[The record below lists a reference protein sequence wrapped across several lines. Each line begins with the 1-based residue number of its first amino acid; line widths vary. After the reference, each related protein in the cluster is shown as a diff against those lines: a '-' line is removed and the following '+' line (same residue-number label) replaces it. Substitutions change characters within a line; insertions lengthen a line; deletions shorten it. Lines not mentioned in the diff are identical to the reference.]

1 DDGAEQFA
9 THQEAWQQAVK
20 EHDAVLEKALRTL
33 PATAG
38 KSGQEVGAAYQRL
51 MIEIERIKPM
61 KSRVAAHESQLDA
74 LRQERRN
81 LLAELSDLR
90 GQRIR

>member
-1 DDGAEQFA
+1 
-9 THQEAWQQAVK
+9 
-20 EHDAVLEKALRTL
+20 
-33 PATAG
+33 
-38 KSGQEVGAAYQRL
+38 GQEVGAAYQRL

-90 GQRIR
+90 GQRIRALQKAAKKLSKRLEGKLKVEIVPEADRTPLMT

>member
-1 DDGAEQFA
+1 
-9 THQEAWQQAVK
+9 
-20 EHDAVLEKALRTL
+20 
-33 PATAG
+33 
-38 KSGQEVGAAYQRL
+38 

-90 GQRIR
+90 GQRIRALQKAAKKLSKRLEGKLKVEIVPEADRTPLMT